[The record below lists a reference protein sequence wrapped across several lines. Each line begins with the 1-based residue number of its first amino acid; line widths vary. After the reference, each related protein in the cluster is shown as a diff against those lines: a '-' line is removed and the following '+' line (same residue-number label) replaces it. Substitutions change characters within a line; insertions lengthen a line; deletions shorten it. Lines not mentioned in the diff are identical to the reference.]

1 MVPNHATHR
10 KFSMFFS
17 KKDPCLNVFENNDN
31 DIDNVDYDDFHDNNV
46 ELFLLWLTDESNLA

>member
-31 DIDNVDYDDFHDNNV
+31 DVDNVDYDDFHDNNV
-46 ELFLLWLTDESNLA
+46 ELFFVMVD